1 MSRPKTLP
9 QEIVE
14 LLNAQERAISYAL
27 RHLKDDQDFMLMVTE
42 CWGRWRMAGANGYKY
57 KNGKWKVMR
66 DMPKQIQGEEKNQNN
81 AGNQS

>member
-1 MSRPKTLP
+1 MSRPKTLL

-27 RHLKDDQDFMLMVTE
+27 KHLKDDQEFMFMVTE

-57 KNGKWKVMR
+57 KNGQWKVMR
-66 DMPKQIQGEEKNQNN
+66 DMPKRTTENEDNFNE
-81 AGNQS
+81 

>member
-27 RHLKDDQDFMLMVTE
+27 KHLKDDQDFMLMVTE

>member
-57 KNGKWKVMR
+57 KNGKWEVMR

>member
-27 RHLKDDQDFMLMVTE
+27 KYLKDDQDFMYKVIE
-42 CWGRWRMAGANGYKY
+42 CWGRWRTAGANCYKY

-66 DMPKQIQGEEKNQNN
+66 DMPKQIQGEEETQNN
-81 AGNQS
+81 SENQS

>member
-1 MSRPKTLP
+1 MSRPKTLA

>member
-14 LLNAQERAISYAL
+14 LLDAQERAISYAL
-27 RHLKDDQDFMLMVTE
+27 KHLKDDQDFMYKVIE
-42 CWGRWRMAGANGYKY
+42 CWGRWRTAGANGYKY

-66 DMPKQIQGEEKNQNN
+66 DIPKQIQGEEETQNN
-81 AGNQS
+81 AENQS

>member
-1 MSRPKTLP
+1 MIRPKTLP

>member
-27 RHLKDDQDFMLMVTE
+27 KHLKDDQDFMLMVTE

-81 AGNQS
+81 AGNQ

>member
-27 RHLKDDQDFMLMVTE
+27 KHLKDDQDFMYKVIE
-42 CWGRWRMAGANGYKY
+42 CWGRWRTAGANGYKY

-66 DMPKQIQGEEKNQNN
+66 DIPKQIQGEEETQNN
-81 AGNQS
+81 AENQS

>member
-81 AGNQS
+81 AGNQ

>member
-14 LLNAQERAISYAL
+14 LLDAQERAISYAL
-27 RHLKDDQDFMLMVTE
+27 KHLKDDQDFICKVVE
-42 CWGRWRMAGANGYKY
+42 CWGRWRTAGANGYKY

-66 DMPKQIQGEEKNQNN
+66 DMPKQIQGEEETQNN